1 MFGAR
6 KLQIFYKPTA
16 ALILLALLNACSSA
30 DTADISAVLD
40 ARTAA
45 VNEKNIAAYAD
56 VLVDHYNFG
65 GRTKNDVL
73 MQTFDQFKFFQ
84 NIKMKTHNRH
94 INIVDDTHA
103 LCEQSYTLKVMAD
116 NEWRNMVQ
124 QEQLQLIKQGGTW
137 KISGGL

>member
-1 MFGAR
+1 MR
-6 KLQIFYKPTA
+6 KLQLFYKSAA

-30 DTADISAVLD
+30 DTTDISAVLD
-40 ARTAA
+40 ARTTAI
-45 VNEKNIAAYAD
+45 NEKNIAAYAD
-56 VLVDHYNFG
+56 VLVDHYNFA

-73 MQTFDQFKFFQ
+73 MQRFDQFKFFQ
-84 NIKMKTHNRH
+84 SIKMQTHNRH
-94 INIVDDTHA
+94 IDIIDDSHA

-124 QEQLQLIKQGGTW
+124 QEQLQLIKQDGIW